1 MDTQEG
7 STAGTHTTVEAID
20 RERERLAVELHEG
33 LGQTLV
39 GVHLL
44 ASMCARLAQER
55 ADADDPLRSQLAQL
69 ATLSEEATE
78 RLRGL
83 SRSSAPAFGRLEEAL
98 QSLSDDIRMRY
109 QLRTSCALPAQPLP
123 VLAPPQVRQ
132 LYLAAAD
139 TVHHLLERAS
149 LQAVDL
155 YAEVEDGQLEL
166 VLSAACREPPAT
178 EGAKDAE
185 ALRLA
190 ACRMHLL
197 GGSLRVNASARRLR
211 ASLRVPI

>member
-1 MDTQEG
+1 
-7 STAGTHTTVEAID
+7 V
-20 RERERLAVELHEG
+20 R
-33 LGQTLV
+33 
-39 GVHLL
+39 
-44 ASMCARLAQER
+44 C
-55 ADADDPLRSQLAQL
+55 
-69 ATLSEEATE
+69 
-78 RLRGL
+78 
-83 SRSSAPAFGRLEEAL
+83 
-98 QSLSDDIRMRY
+98 
-109 QLRTSCALPAQPLP
+109 PAQPLP